1 MSLADLC
8 IRRPVFATMLVMS
21 LVVLGWFSFQ
31 RLGLDLFPNVDFPTV
46 TITTTLK
53 GASVEEIESG
63 VTKPIE
69 EIVNTI
75 DGIDI
80 LRSTSKEGVSLVIVQ
95 FLLSKDSAIAA
106 QEVRDKVATIV
117 SRLPQGTDP
126 PIMEK
131 FDIGATP
138 IMSVVVAGN
147 RDLREVTEIARKQIK
162 EKIETVPGVGAVIM
176 VGGWDRAVNVYVDPE
191 RLMAYQLSVLQ
202 VRDALRAQNIEV
214 PGGRVDQGHRELVL
228 RTMGRMQDALD
239 FADLIVTTYEG
250 RPIRIKDIGRVEN
263 GVAEPRSHARLDD
276 KNAVTLIVKK
286 QSGTNVVSVVDEVKE
301 TLAELGPGLPA
312 DISTEVVV
320 DQSRFIKRTIAEVQ
334 HHLILGAL
342 LVALTVWLF
351 MRDMRSTLIASVAIP
366 TSIIATFTMM
376 WLMDFTLNNVTMLG
390 LVLAVGIV
398 IDDAVVILENI
409 FRHIEEKGEDP
420 YTAAST
426 GTREI
431 ALAVMATTLSLIVIF
446 LPVAF
451 MGGIIGRFFRSFGV
465 TVAFAIAV
473 SLLVSFTLTPM
484 MSARFLR
491 PKRHGESA
499 KEGRFYQA
507 IDRFYGACLRW
518 SLGHRVAILLLALGI
533 TLTTGPLVRAV
544 GTQFVPQDDQSEFEV
559 IIQTPGGYNLDRT
572 GAVLQEI
579 EGRIR
584 ALRGVTQTL
593 TTIGDTTGKARPGE
607 GDVTSASI
615 YVRLTD
621 LHERPF
627 SQLDVMGDARKLLA
641 AYPDLRVSVQGI
653 NAFRGGGSR
662 QSEVEF
668 SLLGPSLEKLTKYS
682 DQIAERMR
690 ADPAFVDVDTT
701 LSVRKPE
708 LRAVIDRE
716 RASALGLRVEEIA
729 QTLSLLVGGEPV
741 SKYKEEDE
749 QYDVWLRAEPTMR
762 RDAADIYALT
772 LWSPTAN
779 RLVPINAI
787 TNLSQALGPAQIER
801 ENRERKVGFFAN
813 LTDVPLSVAVEK
825 VQAIVRELNLPPQ
838 YRIQLGGRAKALEE
852 TVANFVTAF
861 LLSLLFMYM
870 VLAAQF
876 ESFLHPITIMLALPL
891 SIPFAVLSLWILRNP
906 LDVYSIFGL
915 FMLFGIVKKNGILQI
930 DYTNTLRAEG
940 MDRDAAIL
948 EANHA
953 RLRPILMTSVML
965 VLGMLP
971 MALGTG
977 PGAASRA
984 SMAKVIIGGQTLCLL
999 LSLLVTPVAYSLFD
1013 DIGRLGRVTR
1023 LRRAIQPAFD
1033 RFGDVA
1039 FPGRARRLA
1048 AKRGV
1053 GADPPFMP

>member
-8 IRRPVFATMLVMS
+8 IRRPIFATMLVMA

-53 GASVEEIESG
+53 GASVEEVESG

-75 DGIDI
+75 EGIDI
-80 LRSTSKEGVSLVIVQ
+80 LRSTSKEGVSIVIVQ
-95 FLLSKDSAIAA
+95 FLLTKNSAVAA
-106 QEVRDKVATIV
+106 QEVRDKVSTIV
-117 SRLPQGTDP
+117 SRLPEGTNP

-131 FDIGATP
+131 FDVDATP

-147 RDLREVTEIARKQIK
+147 RNLREVTEVAKKQIK
-162 EKIETVPGVGAVIM
+162 ERIETVQGVGAVIM
-176 VGGWDRAVNVYVDPE
+176 VGGWQRAVNVYVDPD
-191 RLMAYQLSVLQ
+191 RMAAYQISILQ
-202 VRDALRAQNIEV
+202 VREALQKQNIEI
-214 PGGRVDQGHRELVL
+214 PGGRVDQGNREMVL
-228 RTMGRMQDALD
+228 RTMGRMEDVPA
-239 FADLIVTTYEG
+239 FADLIVATYGG
-250 RPIRIKDIGRVEN
+250 RPIRVRDIGRVEN
-263 GVAEPRSHARLDD
+263 GVAEPRSRARLND
-276 KNAVTLIVKK
+276 KNAVSLIVKK
-286 QSGTNVVSVVDEVKE
+286 QSGTNVVSVVDAVKAK
-301 TLAELGPGLPA
+301 LAELAPVLPP
-312 DISTEVVV
+312 DISTDVVV
-320 DQSRFIKRTIAEVQ
+320 DQSRFIKRTISEVQ
-334 HHLILGAL
+334 VHLILGAI

-351 MRDMRSTLIASVAIP
+351 MRDVRSTLIASVAIP

-376 WLMDFTLNNVTMLG
+376 RYMDFTLNNVTMLA

-409 FRHIEEKGEDP
+409 FRHIEEHGEDP

-431 ALAVMATTLSLIVIF
+431 ALAVMATTLSLVVIF
-446 LPVAF
+446 LPIAF

-484 MSARFLR
+484 LSSRFLR
-491 PKRHGESA
+491 PKDPAHSA
-499 KEGRFYQA
+499 KAGRFYRS

-518 SLGHRVAILLLALGI
+518 SLKHRGVILLLALGI
-533 TLTTGPLVRAV
+533 TLTTGPLMRAV

-559 IIQTPGGYNLDRT
+559 IVQTPGGYNLERT
-572 GAVLQEI
+572 DAVMQEL
-579 EGRIR
+579 EARFR
-584 ALRGVTQTL
+584 QLRGVRETL
-593 TTIGDTTGKARPGE
+593 TTIGDTTGKVRPGE
-607 GDVTSASI
+607 GDVTTASI
-615 YVRLTD
+615 YVRMID
-621 LHERPF
+621 LGERSF
-627 SQLDVMGDARKLLA
+627 SQLDVMDDARKLLA
-641 AYPDLRVSVQGI
+641 AYPELRASVQGI
-653 NAFRGGGSR
+653 NAFRGGGTR
-662 QSEVEF
+662 QSELEF
-668 SLLGPSLEKLTKYS
+668 NLLGPSLEHLTKYS

-690 ADPAFVDVDTT
+690 ADAGLVDVDTT

-708 LRAVIDRE
+708 LRAAIDRE

-749 QYDVWLRAEPTMR
+749 QYDVWLRAEPAQR
-762 RDAADIYALT
+762 SDPADLYALT
-772 LWSPTAN
+772 VWSPAAQ
-779 RLVPINAI
+779 LVKIYSLV
-787 TNLSQALGPAQIER
+787 NLEEALGPAQIER

-813 LTDVPLSVAVEK
+813 LNHIPLSVAVGK
-825 VQAIVRELNLPPQ
+825 VQAIVKELNLPPQ
-838 YRIQLGGRAKALEE
+838 YRIKLGGRAKALDE
-852 TVANFVTAF
+852 TIQNFITAF
-861 LLSLLFMYM
+861 MLSLLFMYM

-891 SIPFAVLSLWILRNP
+891 SIPFAVFSLWILRNP

-915 FMLFGIVKKNGILQI
+915 FMLFGIVKKNGILQV
-930 DYTNTLRAEG
+930 DYTNTLRAKGLE
-940 MDRDAAIL
+940 RDTAIL
-948 EANHA
+948 EANHT

-971 MALGTG
+971 MALGRG

-1013 DIGRLGRVTR
+1013 DMGRFTWVAR
-1023 LRRAIQPAFD
+1023 LRQAARGLID
-1033 RFGDVA
+1033 RVR
-1039 FPGRARRLA
+1039 GRAAAEGNRRV
-1048 AKRGV
+1048 RET
-1053 GADPPFMP
+1053 P